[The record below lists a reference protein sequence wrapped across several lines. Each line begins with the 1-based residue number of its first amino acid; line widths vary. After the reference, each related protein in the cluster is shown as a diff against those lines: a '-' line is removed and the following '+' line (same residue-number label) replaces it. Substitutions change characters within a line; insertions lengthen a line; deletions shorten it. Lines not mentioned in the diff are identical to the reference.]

1 MNKVDKYYGFYNK
14 LLKSSILSIIL
25 CLFQGQNFKI
35 VQGDVLFQFN
45 IIPHNLSNFL
55 RLFSCKHSEV
65 HSIDHRFNNSL
76 DYEKHD
82 KLLSPFLDSCIS
94 VKICL
99 LPFSDLWSFNDF
111 THCKYGVTVDTL
123 SKSNFLGN
131 YTRSNIS
138 VVYKDVWPVD
148 ILLVIQFKMC
158 CMMNINPR
166 INETYYILS
175 LKDVHP
181 SKQKY
186 YQILKR
192 IHNTTYY
199 ITNSSNQND
208 DLSIH
213 YQVLCN
219 NNFYGNYCEIFCQ
232 EQNGIHGYYKCDEQT
247 GNHICQHGWSGKTCT
262 EAICDFGCL
271 HGRCIKPGYCHCDS
285 GWYGKD
291 CSQCRVY
298 PGCLHGGC
306 EVGKRNYSL
315 IPFTCECDH
324 GWGGM
329 LCDKDL
335 RYCSSHLNICNNNG
349 ICVNNDA
356 NIGVPYQCIC
366 PPGFHGDHCEI
377 IDYDCRVHGCNANGE
392 CIVHEIGSTT
402 CYCHPG
408 YHGNLCQFN
417 QTTCEEFPCQ
427 ATGSICKER
436 EMTGVLFPS
445 NGQQF
450 VCICPP
456 GFEGSNCEI
465 NINECFEKPC
475 KNGGLCKDVVNGYQ
489 CVCPS
494 GYNGDNCENQEYNC
508 ITKKCPYGY
517 ECFTNSTTSLC
528 VSSIPHKSTALH
540 SSNNQTKSGISF
552 EDIQPTYLKFTQFS
566 NGPSIVI
573 FTLLTLFIVII
584 SLLLLKYVLKLNA
597 FRQIAYYNHES
608 DVELNYVRN
617 SMNTRSNFVFN
628 QFKELRNS
636 CYLKSNLYID
646 HVNKLADIEK

>member
-1 MNKVDKYYGFYNK
+1 M
-14 LLKSSILSIIL
+14 SS
-25 CLFQGQNFKI
+25 
-35 VQGDVLFQFN
+35 
-45 IIPHNLSNFL
+45 
-55 RLFSCKHSEV
+55 
-65 HSIDHRFNNSL
+65 
-76 DYEKHD
+76 
-82 KLLSPFLDSCIS
+82 
-94 VKICL
+94 
-99 LPFSDLWSFNDF
+99 
-111 THCKYGVTVDTL
+111 
-123 SKSNFLGN
+123 
-131 YTRSNIS
+131 
-138 VVYKDVWPVD
+138 
-148 ILLVIQFKMC
+148 
-158 CMMNINPR
+158 
-166 INETYYILS
+166 
-175 LKDVHP
+175 
-181 SKQKY
+181 
-186 YQILKR
+186 
-192 IHNTTYY
+192 
-199 ITNSSNQND
+199 
-208 DLSIH
+208 
-213 YQVLCN
+213 
-219 NNFYGNYCEIFCQ
+219 
-232 EQNGIHGYYKCDEQT
+232 
-247 GNHICQHGWSGKTCT
+247 
-262 EAICDFGCL
+262 
-271 HGRCIKPGYCHCDS
+271 CDS

-377 IDYDCRVHGCNANGE
+377 IDYDCRVHGCNENGE
-392 CIVHEIGSTT
+392 CIVHETGSTT

-436 EMTGVLFPS
+436 EMSDVLFPS
-445 NGQQF
+445 NDQQF

-494 GYNGDNCENQEYNC
+494 GYNGDNCETQEYSC

-566 NGPSIVI
+566 HGPSIVI

-584 SLLLLKYVLKLNA
+584 SLILLKYVLKLNA

-628 QFKELRNS
+628 QFKELKNS
-636 CYLKSNLYID
+636 CYLNSNLYID
-646 HVNKLADIEK
+646 HVNKLADTEK